1 MTPSDLKTLATTAL
15 DDMKAVEVTAIDVAD
30 RTTVTDWMI
39 VAGGTSQ
46 RHVKSLA
53 NAVTEKCKENG
64 VRPLGT
70 EGEQEG
76 DWILVD
82 LGDVIV
88 HVMTRE
94 SRDFYALEKLWTM
107 EPSESEEQRDGD
119 VVNSNTEMTDNAAL
133 IPDTRTE
140 HPDATDDIATR
151 QS

>member
-1 MTPSDLKTLATTAL
+1 MTPTELKTLAETSL
-15 DDMKAVEVTAIDVAD
+15 DDMKAVEVTVIDVAD

-53 NAVTEKCKENG
+53 NEVITKSKENG
-64 VRPLGT
+64 VRPVGI
-70 EGEQEG
+70 EGESEG

-94 SRDFYALEKLWTM
+94 TRDFYALEKLWTM
-107 EPSESEEQRDGD
+107 EPTDQSATNDPANDPANDTESNPAADADLPEND
-119 VVNSNTEMTDNAAL
+119 VVA
-133 IPDTRTE
+133 R
-140 HPDATDDIATR
+140 
-151 QS
+151 

>member
-1 MTPSDLKTLATTAL
+1 MTPLELKTLTCDAL
-15 DDMKAVEVTAIDVAD
+15 DDLKGVDVVAIDVED
-30 RTTVTDWMI
+30 RTTVTDWMV

-53 NAVTEKCKENG
+53 NSVIEKCKENG
-64 VRPLGT
+64 VRPLGS

-82 LGDVIV
+82 MGDVIV

-107 EPSESEEQRDGD
+107 EPSDREAEATHDTDEGDTLDQEED
-119 VVNSNTEMTDNAAL
+119 V
-133 IPDTRTE
+133 
-140 HPDATDDIATR
+140 IA
-151 QS
+151 S

>member
-1 MTPSDLKTLATTAL
+1 MTPTELKTLAETSL
-15 DDMKAVEVTAIDVAD
+15 DDMKAVEVTVIDVAD

-53 NAVTEKCKENG
+53 NEVITRSKENG
-64 VRPLGT
+64 VRPVGI
-70 EGEQEG
+70 EGESEG

-94 SRDFYALEKLWTM
+94 TRDFYALEKLWTM
-107 EPSESEEQRDGD
+107 EPSNPATDADLPEND
-119 VVNSNTEMTDNAAL
+119 VVARSSGA
-133 IPDTRTE
+133 RY
-140 HPDATDDIATR
+140 
-151 QS
+151 SY

>member
-53 NAVTEKCKENG
+53 NAVNEKCKENG

-107 EPSESEEQRDGD
+107 EPSEREAQRQDGD
-119 VVNSNTEMTDNAAL
+119 VVTDDTEMTDNPVA
-133 IPDTRTE
+133 ITE
-140 HPDATDDIATR
+140 HPDAPDDTATR
-151 QS
+151 

>member
-1 MTPSDLKTLATTAL
+1 MTPLELKTLACDAL
-15 DDMKAVEVTAIDVAD
+15 DDLKGVDVIAIDVED

-53 NAVTEKCKENG
+53 NSVIEKCKEGG
-64 VRPLGT
+64 VRPLGS

-107 EPSESEEQRDGD
+107 EPSDREAEATNDANEGGTLDHKED
-119 VVNSNTEMTDNAAL
+119 VAA
-133 IPDTRTE
+133 
-140 HPDATDDIATR
+140 
-151 QS
+151 S

>member
-1 MTPSDLKTLATTAL
+1 MTPTELKTLAETSL
-15 DDMKAVEVTAIDVAD
+15 DDMKAVEVTVIDVAD

-53 NAVTEKCKENG
+53 NEVITKSKENG
-64 VRPLGT
+64 VRPVGI
-70 EGEQEG
+70 EGESEG

-94 SRDFYALEKLWTM
+94 TRDFYALEKLWTM
-107 EPSESEEQRDGD
+107 EPTDQSATNDPANDTDSNPATDADLPEND
-119 VVNSNTEMTDNAAL
+119 VVA
-133 IPDTRTE
+133 R
-140 HPDATDDIATR
+140 
-151 QS
+151 

>member
-1 MTPSDLKTLATTAL
+1 MTPGSPRVKRITMTPSELKTLAETAL
-15 DDMKAVEVTAIDVAD
+15 DDMKGVDIQVIDVTD
-30 RTTVTDWMI
+30 KTTVTDWMI

-53 NAVTEKCKENG
+53 NEVIRQSKEHD

-70 EGEQEG
+70 EGELEG

-94 SRDFYALEKLWTM
+94 TRDFYSLEKLWTM
-107 EPSESEEQRDGD
+107 EPADRSSAEDEPSPDNGD
-119 VVNSNTEMTDNAAL
+119 AHHDDDDNVAAN
-133 IPDTRTE
+133 
-140 HPDATDDIATR
+140 
-151 QS
+151 

>member
-1 MTPSDLKTLATTAL
+1 MTPTELKTLAETAL
-15 DDMKAVEVTAIDVAD
+15 DDMKAVEVTVIDVAD

-53 NAVTEKCKENG
+53 GEVIRLSKETG
-64 VRPLGT
+64 VRPVGI
-70 EGEQEG
+70 EGESEG

-94 SRDFYALEKLWTM
+94 TRDFYALEKLWTM
-107 EPSESEEQRDGD
+107 EPTEQKADNDAAIDDGD
-119 VVNSNTEMTDNAAL
+119 VVA
-133 IPDTRTE
+133 
-140 HPDATDDIATR
+140 
-151 QS
+151 Q

>member
-1 MTPSDLKTLATTAL
+1 MTPTELKTLAETSL
-15 DDMKAVEVTAIDVAD
+15 DDMKAVEVTVIDVAD

-53 NAVTEKCKENG
+53 NEVIIKSKENG
-64 VRPLGT
+64 VRPVGI
-70 EGEQEG
+70 EGESEG

-94 SRDFYALEKLWTM
+94 TRDFYALEKLWTM
-107 EPSESEEQRDGD
+107 EPTDQSATNDSGSNPATDADLPEND
-119 VVNSNTEMTDNAAL
+119 VVA
-133 IPDTRTE
+133 R
-140 HPDATDDIATR
+140 
-151 QS
+151 